1 MKITDVR
8 VYPVNGRSKIVA
20 NASITIDD
28 AIVIYC
34 KVVEGK
40 NGEFL
45 SLPNHSYE
53 NENGER
59 VFKDDVYFLDG
70 VTRDMVLDKILD
82 ELEKV
87 EEKPKA
93 KKTTKRR

>member
-8 VYPVNGRSKIVA
+8 VYPVNGTSNIVA

-34 KVVEGK
+34 KVIEGK
-40 NGEFL
+40 NGKFL

-70 VTRDMVLDKILD
+70 VTRDMVLDKILE
-82 ELEKV
+82 ELEKA
-87 EEKPKA
+87 EKPKS
-93 KKTTKRR
+93 KRTTKRR

>member
-1 MKITDVR
+1 MKITSVR
-8 VYPVNGRSKIVA
+8 VYPVTGTSNIVA

-34 KVVEGK
+34 KVIEGK
-40 NGEFL
+40 NGKFL

-53 NENGER
+53 NEDGER
-59 VFKDDVYFLDG
+59 VYKDDVYFLSKEIMND
-70 VTRDMVLDKILD
+70 VLDMILD
-82 ELEKV
+82 ELEKA
-87 EEKPKA
+87 EKPKA

>member
-1 MKITDVR
+1 MKITSVR
-8 VYPVNGRSKIVA
+8 VYPVNGTSNIVA
-20 NASITIDD
+20 NASFTIDD

-34 KVVEGK
+34 KVIEGK
-40 NGEFL
+40 NGKFL

-70 VTRDMVLDKILD
+70 VIRDMVLDKIFD
-82 ELEKV
+82 ELEKA
-87 EEKPKA
+87 EKPKA
-93 KKTTKRR
+93 KRTTKRR